1 MNIYSNILQLDLDKR
16 KEYYQDAVKLNTGRN
31 CLEYV
36 LLAKSIKKIYLPY
49 YICDTILE
57 PLLRN
62 KIDYEYYSINS
73 AFYPIEIK
81 PVKRDEAFLYVNY
94 FGINDKV
101 VKYLSDHVS
110 NLIIDNTQAFF
121 SNPLPNIDTFYSP
134 RKFFG
139 VPDGGYLYTD
149 RKLNC
154 QFSQDISYKRM
165 VHLIKLLD
173 SDVKIQKN
181 FHSDESGLSNLP
193 IMIMSSLTQSLLSAI
208 DYKRAEAKRK
218 RNFSIF
224 NELLSSKNE
233 IHLSLKKQIP
243 ASYYPFLSTVEGLRQ
258 KLRENKIFTPTF
270 WPNVLK
276 RIRQGCFERT
286 MVKNLV
292 LLPVDQQKD
301 IQIPELIC
309 DIILKLS

>member
-1 MNIYSNILQLDLDKR
+1 
-16 KEYYQDAVKLNTGRN
+16 
-31 CLEYV
+31 
-36 LLAKSIKKIYLPY
+36 
-49 YICDTILE
+49 
-57 PLLRN
+57 
-62 KIDYEYYSINS
+62 
-73 AFYPIEIK
+73 
-81 PVKRDEAFLYVNY
+81 
-94 FGINDKV
+94 
-101 VKYLSDHVS
+101 
-110 NLIIDNTQAFF
+110 
-121 SNPLPNIDTFYSP
+121 
-134 RKFFG
+134 
-139 VPDGGYLYTD
+139 
-149 RKLNC
+149 
-154 QFSQDISYKRM
+154 SYKRM

-173 SDVKIQKN
+173 NDVKIQKN

-276 RIRQGCFERT
+276 RTRQGCFERT